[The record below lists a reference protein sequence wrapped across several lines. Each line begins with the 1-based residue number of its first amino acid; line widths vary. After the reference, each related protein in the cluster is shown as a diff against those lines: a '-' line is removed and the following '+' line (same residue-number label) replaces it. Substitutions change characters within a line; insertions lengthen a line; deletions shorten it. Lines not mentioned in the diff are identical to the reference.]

1 MIFFISINF
10 KLNIDFVKVV
20 RAKVQDAE
28 TQSKVLVSAYLR
40 FGNEREGNLHKYRQ
54 THKATA
60 GRGRHFPAGAC
71 AKVWL

>member
-1 MIFFISINF
+1 MPTLLGIFG
-10 KLNIDFVKVV
+10 LTPFVKPN
-20 RAKVQDAE
+20 AKVQDAE

-60 GRGRHFPAGAC
+60 GRGRNIPAGAC
-71 AKVWL
+71 AKVRF